1 MFEEVKRKTQKH
13 LKTRTQKKLFHVLNM
28 LKKFPRLK
36 NLTADF

>member
-28 LKKFPRLK
+28 FKKFPRLK
-36 NLTADF
+36 SSTAAF

>member
-28 LKKFPRLK
+28 LKKFPHYK
-36 NLTADF
+36 SFTAAF